1 MNFSIINLS
10 ANNFFWGGLLLIC
23 SQRQSLQ
30 LPGDFAP
37 VQQSSSPIWKPQ
49 RWHKGLTEITVR
61 HCIKRHLPRGR
72 FDWLKHGSAASVAI
86 FHAEEAHSGAPTGQV
101 HNTYLYLQCV
111 EHLYLYAFHLRATSY
126 LLTSGGVSRFC
137 GRICLLCIF

>member
-1 MNFSIINLS
+1 MSTNYFSE
-10 ANNFFWGGLLLIC
+10 GLLLIC

-49 RWHKGLTEITVR
+49 RWRKGLTEITVCHR
-61 HCIKRHLPRGR
+61 IKRDLPRGR
-72 FDWLKHGSAASVAI
+72 FDWLKHSATASVAI
-86 FHAEEAHSGAPTGQV
+86 FHAERAGGGAPTGQV

-111 EHLYLYAFHLRATSY
+111 EHLYLYAFHLRVASY
-126 LLTSGGVSRFC
+126 LLTSGCVSHFC
-137 GRICLLCIF
+137 GQICLLCIF